1 MRAAGQLHVVIAGG
15 AYTSLPLSIPN
26 NTRITVSD
34 PARPG
39 RVHCCVRAA
48 CQAWSCC
55 ECTKHSGWK
64 TATIDSADMECSEF
78 SEM

>member
-34 PARPG
+34 QVTAHRL
-39 RVHCCVRAA
+39 HCCFAA
-48 CQAWSCC
+48 SSPQA
-55 ECTKHSGWK
+55 
-64 TATIDSADMECSEF
+64 
-78 SEM
+78 